1 MSFLRTCFN
10 GINTLSGLCILSVPY
25 ALSEGGWLSL
35 IILFLVATLCCYT
48 GLLLQKCM
56 SASQTI
62 NTYADIGQ
70 FAFGKKGK
78 ILISTFMYLELY
90 LVAVEFLI
98 LEGDNF
104 QKLFPN
110 ANIHIGD
117 LKIGGKETFVM
128 LVALIILP
136 TTWLRSLGLLA
147 YVSLGGVLASI
158 VLVCVV
164 FWIGAVDGVG
174 FQEKGILWILNIFFF
189 TER

>member
-1 MSFLRTCFN
+1 
-10 GINTLSGLCILSVPY
+10 
-25 ALSEGGWLSL
+25 
-35 IILFLVATLCCYT
+35 
-48 GLLLQKCM
+48 M

-174 FQEKGILWILNIFFF
+174 FQEKDIFPCRKSKPMSYFIRTVLVISTVIVALVVPFF
-189 TER
+189 EYVMTFIVVSSEARSKDQRTATKSG